1 MIALKQCAELIG
13 IAPNELDICAAPSA
27 RHRSLLESYLFNLKR
42 GEKAV
47 CSMIIGD
54 FWRLRELGAPERAAD
69 ALLVLR
75 LFLSE
80 HPQRPICWL
89 IRKTVVQARPSK
101 ARGKWFSYSGRGYRK
116 VNNHDTRS
124 YRPQQESG
132 LGDADEYS
140 GI

>member
-13 IAPNELDICAAPSA
+13 IAPNEVNICAVPSS

-54 FWRLRELGAPERAAD
+54 FWRMRELGAPERAAD

-80 HPQRPICWL
+80 HPNGQS
-89 IRKTVVQARPSK
+89 A
-101 ARGKWFSYSGRGYRK
+101 A
-116 VNNHDTRS
+116 
-124 YRPQQESG
+124 
-132 LGDADEYS
+132 
-140 GI
+140 

>member
-1 MIALKQCAELIG
+1 MITLKQCAELIG
-13 IAPNELDICAAPSA
+13 IAPNDLNICAIPSA
-27 RHRSLLESYLFNLKR
+27 RHSSLLESYLFNLKR

-80 HPQRPICWL
+80 HPHGQS
-89 IRKTVVQARPSK
+89 A
-101 ARGKWFSYSGRGYRK
+101 A
-116 VNNHDTRS
+116 
-124 YRPQQESG
+124 
-132 LGDADEYS
+132 
-140 GI
+140 

>member
-1 MIALKQCAELIG
+1 MITLKQCAELIG
-13 IAPNELDICAAPSA
+13 IAPKDLNICAIPSA
-27 RHRSLLESYLFNLKR
+27 RHSTLLESYLFNLKR

-80 HPQRPICWL
+80 HPNGQS
-89 IRKTVVQARPSK
+89 A
-101 ARGKWFSYSGRGYRK
+101 A
-116 VNNHDTRS
+116 
-124 YRPQQESG
+124 
-132 LGDADEYS
+132 
-140 GI
+140 